1 VKKREKKPASHNVQ
15 KYLFKTRNGIVN
27 LLTYTCVIPL
37 ANCESLCTHVYV
49 CSIHPRHCLWAAR
62 ELASIYQQR

>member
-1 VKKREKKPASHNVQ
+1 
-15 KYLFKTRNGIVN
+15 VN
-27 LLTYTCVIPL
+27 LLTYTRVIPL

-49 CSIHPRHCLWAAR
+49 WSIHPRHCLWAAR